1 MILSVSKRTD
11 IPRFYSPW
19 FFNRIKEGFVI
30 IRNPYNYNQVSR
42 IKITPDVVDCIVF
55 WTKDPILMMDK
66 LDLIKDYNY
75 YFQFTIT
82 PYDKSIEENLRPKKD
97 IINTFIELSKKIGKE
112 KVIWRYDPILIS
124 DKYTLEYHKKLFNR
138 MCELLSPYTDKCI
151 ISFLDEYKKVSKNVS
166 ASSIRYLT
174 QDEMIVFGREFS
186 EIAKKYNLKI
196 DTCAEEIDL
205 SMYGI
210 GHSSCIDK
218 DKIEEITGYK
228 FDKLKYLNQRSNC
241 MCYESI
247 DIGQYDT
254 CVNNCL
260 YCYATRNYDLALK
273 RFKEHNPDSAILF
286 GEYDEKLVK
295 EKNVK
300 SLKIIQIR
308 LENI

>member
-1 MILSVSKRTD
+1 
-11 IPRFYSPW
+11 
-19 FFNRIKEGFVI
+19 
-30 IRNPYNYNQVSR
+30 
-42 IKITPDVVDCIVF
+42 
-55 WTKDPILMMDK
+55 
-66 LDLIKDYNY
+66 
-75 YFQFTIT
+75 
-82 PYDKSIEENLRPKKD
+82 
-97 IINTFIELSKKIGKE
+97 
-112 KVIWRYDPILIS
+112 
-124 DKYTLEYHKKLFNR
+124 

-196 DTCAEEIDL
+196 DL

-218 DKIEEITGYK
+218 YKIEEITGYK
-228 FDKLKYLNQRSNC
+228 FDKLKPLKQRSHC